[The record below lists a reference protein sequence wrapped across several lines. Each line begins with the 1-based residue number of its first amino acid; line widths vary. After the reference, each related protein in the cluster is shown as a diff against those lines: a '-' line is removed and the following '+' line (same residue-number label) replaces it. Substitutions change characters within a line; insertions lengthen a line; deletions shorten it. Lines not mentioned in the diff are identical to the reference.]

1 MALATRSFFK
11 EDGVLHKVS
20 NALYPGNWFGE
31 NKTDVPGATKA
42 LLKHSGNGWN
52 YFYNSL
58 MGRKDAKEVFLN
70 ERDRINLESEN
81 ADRKLRGMSPI
92 LTDADKDNWYGYNYN
107 YATIENSSKKKEAD
121 YAKSQVSA
129 PTINFNVDKIEKT
142 ADINDIMNEVTR
154 KYFQYFQAR
163 NTLF

>member
-1 MALATRSFFK
+1 M
-11 EDGVLHKVS
+11 HKAA
-20 NALYPGNWFGE
+20 NASYVGNWFSD

-107 YATIENSSKKKEAD
+107 YATIENSSKRKEAD
-121 YAKSQVSA
+121 YAKSEISV
-129 PTINFNVDKIEKT
+129 PNININVDKIEKT
-142 ADINDIMNEVTR
+142 ADINEIMREAT
-154 KYFQYFQAR
+154 KQYIQYFQTR
-163 NTLF
+163 NALV